1 MPPFRS
7 APKVLD
13 RSPISG
19 HRVLR
24 LGDGTA
30 HHDVVAAGL
39 ARLLRG
45 HDPLLVAGG
54 TVREPDAGGD
64 NIWVI
69 DSDGSKNEG
78 YPYLKDC
85 PFQFIYWDK

>member
-1 MPPFRS
+1 MEDLYYREG
-7 APKVLD
+7 
-13 RSPISG
+13 SG
-19 HRVLR
+19 K
-24 LGDGTA
+24 GWNADSFTDDGAKKKSTFKNF
-30 HHDVVAAGL
+30 DF
-39 ARLLRG
+39 
-45 HDPLLVAGG
+45 
-54 TVREPDAGGD
+54 D